1 VSQPEPQRAPG
12 TPSAGTP
19 SPGTPSPGTPSPG
32 TPSAGTPSAPIH
44 LQPTA
49 ALAERVLL
57 PDDPGRALAL
67 AQTLMTEPKMF
78 NHHRGLW
85 GYSGPARVDGAP
97 LTIQSTGIGG
107 PSAAIVLSELVSL
120 GARRAIRVGT
130 CAALGAGLALGEIV
144 VAREAICLDG
154 ASRALGA
161 GARAPADA
169 ELTGALLE
177 HTQGARAGAVASV
190 DLFYDAGRRADI
202 GDALAVDLE
211 SAALFVLGAASRM
224 PVASLLAVSDTF
236 DESGARARIEPDSL
250 RAAAERMGAAAVAA
264 LAV

>member
-1 VSQPEPQRAPG
+1 MSQPEPQGAPG
-12 TPSAGTP
+12 TPSAR
-19 SPGTPSPGTPSPG
+19 
-32 TPSAGTPSAPIH
+32 IH
-44 LQPTA
+44 LHPTA

-85 GYSGPARVDGAP
+85 GYTGVARADGAP

-130 CAALGAGLALGEIV
+130 CAGLTAGLALGEIV
-144 VAREAICLDG
+144 VARESICLDG

-161 GARAPADA
+161 GERIPADA
-169 ELTGALLE
+169 ELTEALLR
-177 HTQGARAGAVASV
+177 HAKGACAGAVASV
-190 DLFYDAGRRADI
+190 DLFYDAGRRPDT
-202 GDALAVDLE
+202 GDALALELE
-211 SAALFVLGAASRM
+211 SATLFALGAASDV
-224 PVASLLAVSDTF
+224 PVASVLAVSDSF
-236 DESGARARIEPDSL
+236 DESGTRARIEPHGL
-250 RAAAERMGAAAVAA
+250 LAAAERMGAAAVAA